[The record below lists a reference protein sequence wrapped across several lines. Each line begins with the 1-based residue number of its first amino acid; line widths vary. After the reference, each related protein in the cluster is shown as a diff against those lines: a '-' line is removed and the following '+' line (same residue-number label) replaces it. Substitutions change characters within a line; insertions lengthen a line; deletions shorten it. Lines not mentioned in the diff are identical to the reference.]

1 MATPTTPEKPT
12 VGRRRFLAYVIAAPT
27 LTMGVRLV
35 VDEADGRTA
44 AATPGLPDII
54 DLTDALVLAA
64 APTVH
69 NLVIEATPANKIILQ
84 LPREEVGQGLTTTF
98 AMVIAEELDA
108 RMADVEVRLQDAT
121 PTNLM
126 NQLTGGSASLSVLYQ
141 PMREVTAAMRA
152 RLVTAAAH
160 RWGVPA
166 GSLSTR
172 DTMVVAPDGRT
183 ASYGSLSGEA
193 ARVLVPE
200 VSAAPKDP
208 ARFQVIGRA
217 HDRVDAR
224 DIVTGRAKYTH
235 DLNVPGAKPTVVARP
250 PTIKGTVRS
259 VDDSAAR
266 GMPGVLAVTRI
277 PTGVAV
283 TAETFDQA
291 QKARDALRI
300 TWNPGPV
307 VGQSDADIRARLRSA
322 APPLVL
328 PPLGALTVDG
338 EFDFAFINHAPME
351 VMGAVADVR
360 ADRAEVWMRSKSPI
374 PAQSAIAQA
383 LGLPLGAVTLHPIRG
398 GGSFGRGLFFDA
410 GPEAALVSK
419 AIGRP
424 VKLMYTRADDMHH
437 GRMRPASFHR
447 VRATHL
453 LGNVLSYEHRLAA
466 VELDL
471 RHGFGEVITALGA
484 NLLPG
489 PFAQTVFHLT
499 QNMPYNFGV
508 ETYLLNEIPLD
519 VATSSWRSIYSGQVA
534 VADEIMVD
542 EIARRLG
549 QDPVAFRLAKL
560 SGARERAVVQKVA
573 TEGRWGRSMAP
584 GHAQG
589 VAIHEEYKGCV
600 AVLVEIDA
608 TDRAAPRV
616 TKAVV
621 AVDVGRAVN
630 PRGVESQMTG
640 VVIDG
645 ISATLRAGNHIDN
658 GAVRESSFTD
668 FKWAR
673 MRHSPLEMEVHVM
686 PPSTGKPGGA
696 GELGFPAAAAA
707 VANAY
712 ARATGTRPR
721 SFPIAG

>member
-1 MATPTTPEKPT
+1 MAAPTS
-12 VGRRRFLAYVIAAPT
+12 RRRFLAYVIAAPT
-27 LTMGVRLV
+27 LTMGVRLAT
-35 VDEADGRTA
+35 DEPA
-44 AATPGLPDII
+44 AEATPGLPDIV

-69 NLVIEATPANKIILQ
+69 NLVIEVTPANKIVLQ
-84 LPREEVGQGLTTTF
+84 LPREEVGQGITTAFT
-98 AMVIAEELDA
+98 MVVAEELDA
-108 RMADVEVRLQDAT
+108 RMSDVDVRLQDAT
-121 PTNLM
+121 PANLM
-126 NQLTGGSASLSVLYQ
+126 NQLTGGSASISVLYQ
-141 PMREVTAAMRA
+141 PMREVVAAMRA

-183 ASYGSLSGEA
+183 ASYGSLSADA
-193 ARVLVPE
+193 ARVVLPE
-200 VSAAPKDP
+200 VSGAPKDP
-208 ARFQVIGRA
+208 ASFKVIGTP
-217 HDRVDAR
+217 HPRVDAR

-235 DLNVPGAKPTVVARP
+235 DLDVPGAKPTVVARP

-266 GMPGVLAVTRI
+266 GMPGVLAVTTI

-283 TAETFDQA
+283 TAETFHQA
-291 QKARDALRI
+291 LQAGDALKI

-307 VGQSDADIRARLRSA
+307 VGQSDADIRSRLRA
-322 APPLVL
+322 ACPPLLL
-328 PPLGALTVDG
+328 PPLGVLSIEGA
-338 EFDFAFINHAPME
+338 FDFAFLAHAPME

-360 ADRAEVWMRSKSPI
+360 ADRAEVWMRAKSPI
-374 PAQSAIAQA
+374 PAQSAVAQA
-383 LGLPLGAVTLHPIRG
+383 IGLPQSAVTLHPIRG

-410 GPEAALVSK
+410 GPEAALISK
-419 AIGRP
+419 QIGRP
-424 VKLMYTRADDMHH
+424 VKLLYTRADDMHH

-447 VRATHL
+447 VRATSL
-453 LGNVLSYEHRLAA
+453 LGNVLSYEHRVAA
-466 VELDL
+466 VQLDL
-471 RHGFGEVITALGA
+471 RHGFGDVITALGA
-484 NLLPG
+484 DLLPG
-489 PFAQTVFHLT
+489 PFSQTVFNLT

-508 ETYLLNEIPLD
+508 ETYLLNEVQVD

-534 VADEIMVD
+534 VADEILVD

-549 QDPVAFRLAKL
+549 RDPVAFRLAKL

-573 TEGRWGRSMAP
+573 SAGQWGRAMPP

-589 VAIHEEYKGCV
+589 IAIHEEYKGCV
-600 AVLVEIDA
+600 AVLAEIDA

-630 PRGVESQMTG
+630 PRGLESQMLG
-640 VVIDG
+640 VVVDG
-645 ISATLRAGNHIDN
+645 ISATLQAGNHIDN
-658 GAVRESSFTD
+658 GAVRESSYSD

-673 MRHSPLEMEVHVM
+673 MRHSPPVMEVHVM
-686 PPSTGKPGGA
+686 PPTTGKPGGA

-712 ARATGTRPR
+712 ARATGTSPR
-721 SFPIAG
+721 SFPIAF

>member
-1 MATPTTPEKPT
+1 MAEPTATPDQPA
-12 VGRRRFLAYVIAAPT
+12 VGRRRFLTYVIAAPT
-27 LTMGVRLV
+27 LTMGASLSA
-35 VDEADGRTA
+35 ETA
-44 AATPGLPDII
+44 SEATPGLPDIV

-69 NLVIEATPANKIILQ
+69 NLVVEITPANRVVVQ
-84 LPREEVGQGLTTTF
+84 LPREEVGQGITTTF
-98 AMVIAEELDA
+98 AMIVAEELDA
-108 RMADVEVRLQDAT
+108 RLADVEVRLQDAT
-121 PTNLM
+121 PANLM
-126 NQLTGGSASLSVLYQ
+126 NQLTGGSASVSVLYQ

-160 RWGVPA
+160 RWGLPA

-172 DTMVVAPDGRT
+172 DTMVIAPDGRT
-183 ASYGSLSGEA
+183 AGYGSLSADA
-193 ARVLVPE
+193 ARVLLPE

-208 ARFQVIGRA
+208 TRFTVIGTPRN
-217 HDRVDAR
+217 RIDAL
-224 DIVTGRAKYTH
+224 DIVTGRARYTH
-235 DLNVPGAKPTVVARP
+235 DLDVPGAKPTVVARP
-250 PTIKGTVRS
+250 PTIRGTVAS
-259 VDDSAAR
+259 VDDSVAR

-291 QKARDALRI
+291 QQARDALKI

-307 VGQSDADIRARLRSA
+307 AGMSDVDIRTRLRAA
-322 APPLVL
+322 APPFVL
-328 PPLGALTVDG
+328 PPLGTLTVEG
-338 EFDFAFINHAPME
+338 EFSFAFLNHAPLE
-351 VMGAVADVR
+351 VMGAIADVR

-374 PAQSAIAQA
+374 PAQAAVA
-383 LGLPLGAVTLHPIRG
+383 AAVGLPQSAVTLHPIRG

-424 VKLMYTRADDMHH
+424 VKLLYTRADDMHH

-447 VRATHL
+447 VRATYL
-453 LGNVLSYEHRLAA
+453 LGTVLSYEHRVGA

-471 RHGFGEVITALGA
+471 RHGFGDVITALGA
-484 NLLPG
+484 GLLPG

-508 ETYLLNEIPLD
+508 ETYLLGEVPLG
-519 VATSSWRSIYSGQVA
+519 VATSSWRSIYSGAVA

-549 QDPVAFRLAKL
+549 QDPVAFRLARL

-573 TEGRWGRSMAP
+573 TEGGWGRALPP

-589 VAIHEEYKGCV
+589 VAIHEEYKGCA
-600 AVLVEIDA
+600 AVLVELDA
-608 TDRAAPRV
+608 TGTEPRV

-621 AVDVGRAVN
+621 AVDVGRAIN
-630 PRGVESQMTG
+630 PRGLEAQLAG
-640 VVIDG
+640 VVVDG

-673 MRHSPLEMEVHVM
+673 MRHSPLQTEVHVM

>member
-1 MATPTTPEKPT
+1 MASPTTPEKPT

-35 VDEADGRTA
+35 TDELGGPSAE
-44 AATPGLPDII
+44 ATPGLPDII

-69 NLVIEATPANKIILQ
+69 NLVIQATPANKIILR

-108 RMADVEVRLQDAT
+108 RMADVEVQLQDAT
-121 PTNLM
+121 PANLM

-183 ASYGSLSGEA
+183 ASYGSLSA
-193 ARVLVPE
+193 DATRVLVPE
-200 VSAAPKDP
+200 VASAPKDP
-208 ARFQVIGRA
+208 AQFRVIGTA
-217 HDRVDAR
+217 HNRVDAR

-300 TWNPGPV
+300 VWNPGPV
-307 VGQSDADIRARLRSA
+307 VGQSDADIRGRLRSA
-322 APPLVL
+322 APPFLL
-328 PPLGALTVDG
+328 PPLGTLTVDG

-360 ADRAEVWMRSKSPI
+360 GDRAEVWMRSKSPI
-374 PAQSAIAQA
+374 PAQSGIAQA
-383 LGLPLGAVTLHPIRG
+383 LGLPLNAVTLHPIRG

-410 GPEAALVSK
+410 GPEAALVSR

-424 VKLMYTRADDMHH
+424 VKLLYTRADDMHH

-447 VRATHL
+447 VRATFL

-484 NLLPG
+484 DLLPG

-499 QNMPYNFGV
+499 QNMPYNFGL
-508 ETYLLNEIPLD
+508 ETYLLNEVPLD

-549 QDPVAFRLAKL
+549 KDPVAFRLAKL
-560 SGARERAVVQKVA
+560 SGARERAVVQKAA
-573 TEGRWGRSMAP
+573 TEGRWGRPMPP

-589 VAIHEEYKGCV
+589 IAIHEEYKGCV
-600 AVLVEIDA
+600 AVLVELDA

-630 PRGVESQMTG
+630 PRGLESQMTG
-640 VVIDG
+640 VVVDG